1 MSNKWSIP
9 EETAH
14 FFGKYNFFGVGGG
27 GVGLRLQMSYI
38 PSYKPAAPQKWL
50 ARWQQPLFLAARCER
65 REEPLPLMPPVILLS
80 SSFSSS
86 SFFCRRSLTAS
97 LTDSC
102 LRTSGAFSDSPQT
115 ILQMTCVAFSI
126 HTVIFLQTCALR
138 ASISS

>member
-1 MSNKWSIP
+1 MEPYLTYHPAFRFDPLCFFCTLEAAPLTHKPGERKFKFQNKASAISG
-9 EETAH
+9 A
-14 FFGKYNFFGVGGG
+14 FQK
-27 GVGLRLQMSYI
+27 
-38 PSYKPAAPQKWL
+38 KPAAPQKWL
-50 ARWQQPLFLAARCER
+50 ARWQQLLFLVAQCEP

-115 ILQMTCVAFSI
+115 VLQMTCVSEFGFSI
-126 HTVIFLQTCALR
+126 HA
-138 ASISS
+138 